1 MFVARPLLYKEHIT
15 SVFISTP
22 MSFFHGKARQ
32 LFQAME
38 FANIDR
44 LDELERLFERRA
56 DEGASQERGNRDTA
70 PVRGRDFGDP
80 RVIDFVAFAR
90 RTALRSSG
98 QG

>member
-1 MFVARPLLYKEHIT
+1 
-15 SVFISTP
+15 
-22 MSFFHGKARQ
+22 MSFFRSKARQ

-56 DEGASQERGNRDTA
+56 DEGSSRKRSDRDTA
-70 PVRGRDFGDP
+70 LVRERDFGDP

-98 QG
+98 QS